1 MNSIKM
7 ENPNRPGKVK
17 MFNPSDVELA
27 KSNGWKELD
36 KPKAKASK
44 KSKGGK

>member
-1 MNSIKM
+1 MKLEIIKA
-7 ENPNRPGKVK
+7 NGTKLVK
-17 MFNPSDVELA
+17 EFEESDVESA
-27 KSNGWKELD
+27 KSNGWEELD